1 MVKPRLAAIR
11 GATLAVS
18 LALVALPSLALAQ
31 NASPPPPLPTVPP
44 ETEQTSGNWPVPEGD
59 LSSTRNAVD
68 SNISKDSV
76 GDLSLAWTFEITAPG
91 VFGGITSQPIVI
103 GDTVYI
109 QDMRSNVF
117 ALDRDTGAQK
127 WEAPFDIGSIGPN
140 GVAVAY
146 GMVYAGLSDAGEVVA
161 LNATDGSVVWRQK
174 IGSPPGEGID
184 MSPIVYDGTVYVST
198 VPGTGLGSFYAGG
211 DRGVL
216 YALDARTGETK
227 WWFDTTDGGFNAVA
241 VAGGGGL
248 WYPPSIDKDGNI
260 YFGVGNPS
268 PWPLTPD
275 CVNGTCRPGN
285 NKFTSSMVSIDP
297 KTGAVRWYYQDRP
310 HDLLDLDFQ
319 ASPILATA
327 TIKGKDTPVAIG
339 SGKTGNVVA
348 VRQNTGDVIWK
359 TPVGKHQND
368 EVGKKLPNDGS
379 SIEVFPGSLGGVET
393 PLAYADG
400 TIYAA
405 YLDYPQ
411 YETATGLDTTK
422 ANPFSAGTGGLVALD
437 VTSGKVLWD
446 IKLPTLPVAGMTVSN
461 DVVFAGG
468 IDGTFAAYDR
478 LTGDQVWSYS
488 GELGFNAPPAVAGD
502 YVFVGGGYPKTAHT
516 EPGASPAPTPDP
528 SASTAPAAIPK
539 LYAFRIGGQAPAP
552 SGEPTNQPSANAT
565 EAPATTPP
573 SSAEPTAAAS
583 PAPSASGPTGP
594 EPSPTAEGSPE
605 TQPSGS
611 PEASASAGA
620 GNDVAL
626 TAVDLA
632 FQPKDFTIAANTDV
646 TIDLTNSG
654 AAIHNFFQPD
664 SNANTGQVNPGTS
677 ATAVVNLAPG
687 TYQFWC
693 NIPGHKE
700 AGMVGT
706 ITVK

>member
-1 MVKPRLAAIR
+1 MLKSRLTAGGAIL
-11 GATLAVS
+11 ALTLS
-18 LALVALPSLALAQ
+18 LVALPNLVTAQ
-31 NASPPPPLPTVPP
+31 AASPPPPLPTVPP
-44 ETEQTSGNWPVPEGD
+44 ETEQLSGNWPLPQGD
-59 LSSTRNAVD
+59 YSATRNAVD
-68 SNISKDSV
+68 SNISKDTV
-76 GDLSLAWTFEITAPG
+76 GDLSLAWTFDITAPG

-103 GDTVYI
+103 GNTVYI

-146 GMVYAGLSDAGEVVA
+146 DMVYAGLSDAGEVVA
-161 LNATDGSVVWRQK
+161 LNAADGSVVWRQK

-184 MSPIVYDGTVYVST
+184 MSPIVYDGTVYIST

-227 WWFDTTDGGFNAVA
+227 WWFDTTHGGYNAVA

-275 CVNGTCRPGN
+275 CPNGSCRPGN
-285 NKFTSSMVSIDP
+285 NLYTSSLVSIDP
-297 KTGAVRWYYQDRP
+297 KTGAVRWYYQARP

-319 ASPILATA
+319 ASPILT
-327 TIKGKDTPVAIG
+327 TTKVDGKDTAVAIG
-339 SGKTGNVVA
+339 AGKTGTVVA
-348 VRQNTGDVIWK
+348 LRQDSGDVVWK
-359 TPVGKHQND
+359 TVGKHQND
-368 EVGKKLPNDGS
+368 ELDKQLPNDGS

-411 YETATGLDTTK
+411 YETATGLDTSK
-422 ANPFSAGTGGLVALD
+422 DNPFSAGTGGLVALD
-437 VTSGKVLWD
+437 VKNGKVLWD
-446 IKLPTLPVAGMTVSN
+446 IKLPTLAVAAATVSN

-478 LTGDQVWSYS
+478 STGEQVWNYS
-488 GELGFNAPPAVAGD
+488 GDLGFNAPPAIAGD

-516 EPGASPAPTPDP
+516 EPGASPEPTADP
-528 SASTAPAAIPK
+528 NASPAPAVIPK
-539 LYAFRIGGQAPAP
+539 LYAFRIGGKAPEASGAP
-552 SGEPTNQPSANAT
+552 TSQPSVTTT
-565 EAPATTPP
+565 EAPSSPAPAT
-573 SSAEPTAAAS
+573 AEPTS
-583 PAPSASGPTGP
+583 APEASGPTGP
-594 EPSPTAEGSPE
+594 EPSQSAEAPSSPE
-605 TQPSGS
+605 ASAV

-620 GNDVAL
+620 GTDVPL

-632 FQPKDFTIAANTDV
+632 FKPKDFTIAANTDV
-646 TIDLTNSG
+646 TVDLTNNG

-664 SNANTGQVNPGTS
+664 SGADTGQVNPGAS
-677 ATAVVNLAPG
+677 ATAVVNLPPG
-687 TYQFWC
+687 TYQYWC
-693 NIPGHKE
+693 NVPGHKE